1 MEKVYFIIG
10 ATSDIASE
18 YIKKINSKKEKSTVI
33 ALYSG
38 DKSKLENLSNSLDN
52 IIFDF
57 VECNLLDKLQIQK
70 TIEYIQEKYQAPTHI
85 LHTAAKKFEYVKF
98 SKFNWDDVNIDLEI
112 QVHSFSE
119 FLKAFLPNMSKNR
132 YGKIVVMLSSVTKGL
147 PPKYLTQYTTVK
159 YALMGLLNSLVSE
172 YKEKGININAVSP
185 TMVETSFLEKID
197 SRLIEMN
204 AMNSGMKRNIKP
216 IEVAST
222 IDFLMSDESEYI
234 NGLNLGITGGDFI

>member
-18 YIKKINSKKEKSTVI
+18 YIKMINSKGEKSTVI
-33 ALYSG
+33 ALYYG
-38 DKSKLENLSNSLDN
+38 DKSKLEDLSKSLDN
-52 IIFDF
+52 ISFDF
-57 VECNLLDKLQIQK
+57 IECNLLDRLHIQK
-70 TIEYIQEKYQAPTHI
+70 SIEYIQEKYQAPTHI
-85 LHTAAKKFEYVKF
+85 LHMAAKKFEYVKF
-98 SKFNWDDVNIDLEI
+98 SKFNWDDVSTDLEI
-112 QVHSFSE
+112 QVHSLSE
-119 FLKAFLPNMSKNR
+119 FLKAFLPEMSKNR

-185 TMVETSFLEKID
+185 TMVDTSFLEKLD

-204 AMNSGMKRNIKP
+204 AMNSGMKRNIKK
-216 IEVAST
+216 T
-222 IDFLMSDESEYI
+222 FKL
-234 NGLNLGITGGDFI
+234 